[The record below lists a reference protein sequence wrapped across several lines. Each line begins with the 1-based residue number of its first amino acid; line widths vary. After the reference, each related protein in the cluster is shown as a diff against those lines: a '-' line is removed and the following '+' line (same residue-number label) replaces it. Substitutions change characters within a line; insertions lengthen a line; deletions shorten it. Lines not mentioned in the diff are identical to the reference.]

1 MTVVE
6 GSSPS
11 TVHQQIPKNKVA
23 AEISVPSDVG
33 VAPKPFPADG
43 LTKMLRFDSEKKF
56 LHDELRHEGRDEAWA
71 TRSESLFDKLY
82 AALPS
87 IGDAGRDVAIS
98 CGTTLCEVS
107 GSLDDRPGERD
118 NKAQASV
125 QSPDLMEKMWD
136 KGYHNMGSM
145 FGSDD
150 HGRLSFV
157 TFYQREA
164 PVTVKSGLSR

>member
-1 MTVVE
+1 
-6 GSSPS
+6 
-11 TVHQQIPKNKVA
+11 
-23 AEISVPSDVG
+23 
-33 VAPKPFPADG
+33 
-43 LTKMLRFDSEKKF
+43 MLRFDSEKKF
-56 LHDELRHEGRDEAWA
+56 LHDKLRAEGRDEAWA
-71 TRSESLFDKLY
+71 TRSKSLFDKAY

-125 QSPDLMEKMWD
+125 QSPDLMVKMWD

-164 PVTVKSGLSR
+164 PVTVKSGLIR